1 MEFLLLWLGTSV
13 ASFGMG
19 IANGLR
25 IFKDT
30 ADAGYK
36 IDVKR
41 LSELGKQLVPNATK
55 ISLLSKLIPI
65 FNVMQV
71 F

>member
-1 MEFLLLWLGTSV
+1 MEGEAFTV
-13 ASFGMG
+13 TDACTGM
-19 IANGLR
+19 
-25 IFKDT
+25 
-30 ADAGYK
+30 DAGYK